1 MSDCSVAFSEYI
13 FNIILWKNMKSA
25 IGVFSWTFHITS
37 LSLYTCTHTHPIFRS
52 RVFFMLLCFAP
63 LAIFLCKWCRMD
75 EWCKM
80 NWNWNDWN
88 VYRESRFKPRA
99 KLNVLGPLYDD
110 EFIHYQVF
118 GITHSHS
125 SEGTFDIIPSKEH
138 DFLSSYKRVFIQLI
152 SALESHLTLQKWTS
166 CVYHKLWLLPSQ
178 WMYVCWVHNRD
189 VFIYM

>member
-1 MSDCSVAFSEYI
+1 MPLAF
-13 FNIILWKNMKSA
+13 
-25 IGVFSWTFHITS
+25 FHEPFTS
-37 LSLYTCTHTHPIFRS
+37 HLSHSTHAHTHTSNFPFES
-52 RVFFMLLCFAP
+52 FFMLLCFAP

-178 WMYVCWVHNRD
+178 WMLYVCWVHNRD